1 MLLHA
6 KLFYPLHMFDVT
18 FHTVAFVH
26 VHARSYFFL
35 GSYYLRT
42 VLTFSCFLFVKYS
55 YVHLLV
61 FFFYMFLVLYFF
73 FQCRDRYTWF
83 SLSVVSSVIAWSSQ
97 AMQFF
102 SCVIRSARILKC
114 WCLRV
119 ICPLSIQYFEN
130 CWFECVWIYKRLN
143 ILKHD
148 VFISLSPGS
157 KWLDSPD
164 FS

>member
-61 FFFYMFLVLYFF
+61 FFLHVLSFIFFLSMQRPVYLVFFVCRVQCNRVVITSNAIFFLCHKIRTYSEVLMLESHLP
-73 FQCRDRYTWF
+73 
-83 SLSVVSSVIAWSSQ
+83 SLY
-97 AMQFF
+97 
-102 SCVIRSARILKC
+102 
-114 WCLRV
+114 
-119 ICPLSIQYFEN
+119 SIF
-130 CWFECVWIYKRLN
+130 
-143 ILKHD
+143 
-148 VFISLSPGS
+148 
-157 KWLDSPD
+157 
-164 FS
+164 

>member
-61 FFFYMFLVLYFF
+61 FFLHVLSFILSFNAETGILGFL
-73 FQCRDRYTWF
+73 C
-83 SLSVVSSVIAWSSQ
+83 LS
-97 AMQFF
+97 
-102 SCVIRSARILKC
+102 
-114 WCLRV
+114 
-119 ICPLSIQYFEN
+119 CP
-130 CWFECVWIYKRLN
+130 V
-143 ILKHD
+143 
-148 VFISLSPGS
+148 
-157 KWLDSPD
+157 
-164 FS
+164 